1 VVIAI
6 VAIGLV
12 LALGWWALSRARRSA
27 APTPPSP
34 APDGESVVDPA
45 DLADLDARF
54 GGVELLDAGRRH
66 ALLEAHLR
74 PVVQRRVPVRTIEPV
89 PGLHISRLRFADG
102 TAIVVRGF
110 APGDVGILAS
120 VIRKHSV
127 LPGACATD
135 ARGTHVDFDW
145 SGGRRTMSLLVTG
158 LDQPD

>member
-1 VVIAI
+1 MVVAI
-6 VAIGLV
+6 VAIVLV
-12 LALGWWALSRARRSA
+12 VALGWWAVRRARRPPTPVA
-27 APTPPSP
+27 APPVL
-34 APDGESVVDPA
+34 DGESVVDPA

-54 GGVELLDAGRRH
+54 GGVELLDAGRRE
-66 ALLEAHLR
+66 ALLEARLR

-102 TAIVVRGF
+102 TAVVVRGF

-120 VIRKHSV
+120 VLRRHSV
-127 LPGACATD
+127 LPGAFSTD

-145 SGGRRTMSLLVTG
+145 SGGRRTISLLVTG